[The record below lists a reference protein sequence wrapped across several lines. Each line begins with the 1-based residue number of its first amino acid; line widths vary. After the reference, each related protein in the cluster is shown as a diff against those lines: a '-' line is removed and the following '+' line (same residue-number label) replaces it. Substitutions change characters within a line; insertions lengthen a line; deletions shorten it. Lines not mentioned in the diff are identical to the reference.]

1 MGDFGGTGP
10 PLDASLAGITVVSP
24 SLGCAMNGGFLKLEG
39 CHQSGEEL
47 AVTGEE
53 LAVTGE
59 ELGGPGGSSSRDRA
73 AGGTAEPSP
82 AQGG

>member
-53 LAVTGE
+53 L
-59 ELGGPGGSSSRDRA
+59 GGPGGSSSRDRA